1 LFCPACGT
9 NNEDNVRFCLRC
21 GRQLHD
27 GTASKPDTGPAWSD
41 FVQPVPEPVPEIP
54 MPLPLEPPP
63 MPTLPPP
70 PQVVV
75 GGPKREM
82 PTTMLAGIL
91 VAIGAIAAAA
101 FGIYYATQNVDRNSL
116 PIIGAKN
123 TPSASAVAPGILI
136 SLTSTCKDTNDQDC
150 NLNWDLTAVKS
161 DPAGLRVEY
170 EVRATGQAG
179 CSVPI
184 KADQAVASSLES
196 AGRPGP
202 FVEGARGRYYP
213 LTSSEGLTQ
222 TGGSL
227 SCDQKQQGAWIF
239 SAVTGESFVKLRY
252 PGLPPARVEL
262 DPLSVQALPA
272 DDPLSVIPVQ
282 QTNCQAVDSQ
292 PCSGVWEIGPYG
304 VAPDGAP
311 IVFFAVRFDGAA
323 GCQVNWQPD
332 TAGSDALI
340 AKGDRGI
347 GLELADNT
355 GFLLLT
361 SGGGLSS
368 ANGPLTCGTV
378 FTGFW
383 RFTPGSVSPL
393 VNLIYPDFP
402 LVQIPIKP

>member
-41 FVQPVPEPVPEIP
+41 FVQPPPDAVPEIQI
-54 MPLPLEPPP
+54 PLPPEPPP

-82 PTTMLAGIL
+82 PIAMFAGIIA
-91 VAIGAIAAAA
+91 AIGAMAAVA
-101 FGIYYATQNVDRNSL
+101 FGIYYATQNVDKNSL
-116 PIIGAKN
+116 PIIGDKS
-123 TPSASAVAPGILI
+123 TPSASAPGILV
-136 SLTSTCKDTNDQDC
+136 SLTSTCKDSNDQDC
-150 NLNWDLTAVKS
+150 NLNWDLTAVKPDAS
-161 DPAGLRVEY
+161 GLRVEY

-184 KADQAVASSLES
+184 KTDLAIASSLEA

-202 FVEGARGRYYP
+202 FIEGARGRYYP
-213 LTSSEGLTQ
+213 LISSEGLTQ
-222 TGGSL
+222 NGGSL
-227 SCDQKQQGAWIF
+227 SCDDTQKGAWEF

-252 PGLPPARVEL
+252 PGIPPARIEM
-262 DPLSVQALPA
+262 DSLSVHALPE
-272 DDPLSVIPVQ
+272 DDPLAVIPVQ
-282 QTNCQAVDSQ
+282 QTSCQAVDSQ
-292 PCSGVWEIGPYG
+292 ACTGVWEIGPYG

-311 IVFFAVRFDGAA
+311 LVFFAVRFEGAT

-332 TAGSDALI
+332 TAGSEALI
-340 AKGDRGI
+340 AKGERGI
-347 GLELADNT
+347 GLELADSA

-368 ANGPLTCGTV
+368 ATGPLNCGTV

-383 RFTPGSVSPL
+383 RFAPGSVSPL

-402 LVQIPIKP
+402 VVQIPIKP